1 MTIQNSLKFT
11 ICINWGTNGNKT
23 AHFNGI
29 VIKYIEMC
37 FFLFGKTTTFHDK
50 FALIRNVMEGYL
62 FFVFSV
68 KFDQFTMW
76 LFHILLEFS
85 KNIFLSRN
93 FCSTDFSVGNKYDI
107 NILSRFSRFFVGN
120 KSDPPNRGKKITSI
134 KNAIVKLIFLH
145 YCHLNWLDSVCEI
158 CLSPFNGNFCWIIC
172 ERQCFVS
179 NKMLI
184 KLQSI
189 SDN

>member
-1 MTIQNSLKFT
+1 MIP
-11 ICINWGTNGNKT
+11 
-23 AHFNGI
+23 
-29 VIKYIEMC
+29 
-37 FFLFGKTTTFHDK
+37 
-50 FALIRNVMEGYL
+50 

-85 KNIFLSRN
+85 KKIFFFQGIFVRLN
-93 FCSTDFSVGNKYDI
+93 ADFIVGNKYDI
-107 NILSRFSRFFVGN
+107 NILSRFSRFFIGN
-120 KSDPPNRGKKITSI
+120 KSDPANRGKKITSI

-158 CLSPFNGNFCWIIC
+158 CLLPFNGNFCWIIC